1 MNILS
6 IQSAVAFGHVGNMA
20 AVFPLQR
27 LGHTVWPV
35 NTVNFS
41 NHTGYPTVHGPVF
54 SAQQVSDVLA
64 GMEDQGVFEQV
75 DVVLSGYL
83 GTADMAEVVVD
94 AVGRVKQANPAA
106 LYVADPVMGDHL
118 AGIFVADDIPGVLRK
133 TVLPAADIAVP
144 NQFEL
149 NLLTGGQQVGLEET
163 LGNVDKL
170 RATGPDTVVVTSV
183 LRSEDTL
190 EMLAVNGDEQWVVDT
205 PRLPGKIVGTGD
217 MTSALVAGHSHTPL
231 GQALGRIASTM
242 YDVIHVTHH
251 AGADELQI
259 VPHQNL
265 IVRPHSQFEA
275 RRI

>member
-1 MNILS
+1 MQVTNVEKDGRDAQTPGLNILS
-6 IQSAVAFGHVGNMA
+6 IQS

-54 SAQQVSDVLA
+54 SAQQVADVLA
-64 GMEDQGVFEQV
+64 GMEDQGVFEQ
-75 DVVLSGYL
+75 
-83 GTADMAEVVVD
+83 VD

-118 AGIFVADDIPGVLRK
+118 AGIFVADDIPGVLRE
-133 TVLPAADIAVP
+133 TVMPAADIAVP

-190 EMLAVNGDEQWVVDT
+190 EMLAVNGDQRWVVDT

-231 GQALGRIASTM
+231 GQALGRIDSTM

-251 AGADELQI
+251 AGAEELQI
-259 VPHQNL
+259 VPHQEL